1 MDEVSNPSNRK
12 RPHAVAIALP
22 VQGHINPMMQ
32 LATKMASRGCIVT
45 LVNLQSNHR
54 RLVEASDPVKNIR
67 FESVPDRVPVDVAS
81 MAIFGSTENRKTFR
95 KAYEAMEEDVMELLQ
110 NKLLQ
115 SDCPVSFIIGDV
127 YLNWVVRVADAVG
140 LPRLLFSTTCASSLL
155 VDHWIP
161 RLLETGE
168 IPIETGMDK
177 EVLANL
183 PGMPR
188 PLRKA
193 DLPFYF
199 TSRLST
205 PDSFSRRYAKAK
217 SLRDCDGILINS
229 ADFLEPGAFKA
240 LQSEVNSNTIGVG
253 PLLDTAGKS
262 TTNAAW
268 VADAKCLDWLN
279 GREEKSV
286 LYVSFGSLA
295 TLPCEQVLEMAEGI
309 KQCGYSVL
317 WVLRPNLLGSTG
329 EDSQESLK
337 TVLEEIEASGKACL
351 VDWAPQLQ
359 VLAHAAVGGFLSHCG
374 WNSVLEAVWFGIPV
388 LAWPQIVEQSLVAR
402 IACGEWK
409 VGMRVPVLEGGGGV
423 IDRTRISQ
431 CIDGFMMEG
440 ELGRNCRALQMVVKA
455 SDGLPCLNSFFYFV

>member
-1 MDEVSNPSNRK
+1 MDEVSNPLNRK

-22 VQGHINPMMQ
+22 IQGHINPMMQ

-67 FESVPDRVPVDVAS
+67 FESVPDRVPVEVAS

-95 KAYEAMEEDVMELLQ
+95 KAYEAMEEDT
-110 NKLLQ
+110 Q
-115 SDCPVSFIIGDV
+115 SGYQDSCSPQPV
-127 YLNWVVRVADAVG
+127 L
-140 LPRLLFSTTCASSLL
+140 
-155 VDHWIP
+155 
-161 RLLETGE
+161 
-168 IPIETGMDK
+168 
-177 EVLANL
+177 
-183 PGMPR
+183 
-188 PLRKA
+188 
-193 DLPFYF
+193 
-199 TSRLST
+199 RLSWWIT
-205 PDSFSRRYAKAK
+205 GFLGSWKPEKYPLKQPIYLECLGHFEKPTCHSTSPAGCPRRTR
-217 SLRDCDGILINS
+217 SH

-409 VGMRVPVLEGGGGV
+409 VGMRMPVLEGGGGV

-455 SDGLPCLNSFFYFV
+455 SGGLPCLNSFFYFV